1 MPLVICLWVLFAG
14 LSIFFR
20 IFPSTCALTLDQSL
34 NTFSGVAKIAFHFT
48 NKVHPIVPECC
59 LLICLGLIVGGM
71 VYAYKDNVRILEFAS
86 RIKFTKN
93 GSDWW
98 NWF

>member
-14 LSIFFR
+14 LSIFFGILSPPMCFYLR
-20 IFPSTCALTLDQSL
+20 FLIS
-34 NTFSGVAKIAFHFT
+34 FSGVAKIAFHFT

-71 VYAYKDNVRILEFAS
+71 VYAYKDNVRILE
-86 RIKFTKN
+86 IEN
-93 GSDWW
+93 
-98 NWF
+98 

>member
-1 MPLVICLWVLFAG
+1 MRFYLRFLI
-14 LSIFFR
+14 R
-20 IFPSTCALTLDQSL
+20 
-34 NTFSGVAKIAFHFT
+34 FSGVAKIAFHFT

-71 VYAYKDNVRILEFAS
+71 VYAYKDNVRILEIENL
-86 RIKFTKN
+86 IKT

-98 NWF
+98 SWL

>member
-14 LSIFFR
+14 LYFFR
-20 IFPSTCALTLDQSL
+20 NFAESMRFYPRFLIQ
-34 NTFSGVAKIAFHFT
+34 FSGVAKIAFHFT

-71 VYAYKDNVRILEFAS
+71 VYAYKDNVRIFE
-86 RIKFTKN
+86 I
-93 GSDWW
+93 
-98 NWF
+98 

>member
-14 LSIFFR
+14 LYLFR
-20 IFPSTCALTLDQSL
+20 NFGESMRFYLRFLIP
-34 NTFSGVAKIAFHFT
+34 FSGVAKIAFHFT

-71 VYAYKDNVRILEFAS
+71 VYAYKDNVRILE
-86 RIKFTKN
+86 IEN
-93 GSDWW
+93 
-98 NWF
+98 